1 MLKPDFSYILRFR
14 QTTRDVRQNAWLMHG
29 TKISRVVSGHLEI
42 NCGNEVLTLHSP
54 NHEHVPTS
62 ALMDEFP
69 VDLDDEPSPL
79 SICELCRSPALRED
93 FWVAFRVRVCESCAR
108 TNGSRGQSYGLITK
122 SDAQVT

>member
-1 MLKPDFSYILRFR
+1 
-14 QTTRDVRQNAWLMHG
+14 
-29 TKISRVVSGHLEI
+29 
-42 NCGNEVLTLHSP
+42 
-54 NHEHVPTS
+54 
-62 ALMDEFP
+62 MDEFP

-108 TNGSRGQSYGLITK
+108 ANGSRGQSYGLITK